1 MELDIYLRVSR
12 LGDEKQRSLEGQEAD
27 SRERVR
33 EAGAEV
39 GQVHRDEG
47 RSAWNP
53 RVRRA
58 GWDALMSRLETGAA
72 DGVVVFDLERF
83 SRQPAEGERLLAAA
97 GNGLRVLDSDA
108 EYDLTSPSGR
118 KAFRDHMAAAAYFSD
133 RLSSRTKRGKRMK
146 ALAGEVD
153 RRRSFG
159 FEPDGI
165 TIREPEARIIRD
177 HAKRLLLGETQDAL
191 IAELTANGTPSVRG
205 GEWGHKNYRQIMT
218 RPRNAGYIIYDGKIV
233 EGVRLPSAI
242 LDEAT
247 YRRIVALY
255 AARRRGRQPS
265 GRYTLTGIAVCGL
278 CDSGLAGRPVSGTSR
293 RHYWCKSCR
302 RIFIDV
308 RRLDE
313 WAGGWAI
320 RTLSDPSHA
329 DAISRR
335 ERELSEA
342 RSALEAEAVSIEMT
356 ATEIAARLGRG
367 EISLARYDAVTG
379 PLDARLAA
387 VAAELAGLAPPS
399 PVPLPAR
406 TIPERDRSHVGWL
419 IEWEEGNRRAMVL
432 RALAGRRIVVGPG
445 HPSRFDSSRVSVRLF
460 IPFRQVPVR
469 SYLNAGTRPGTEP
482 NRTGT

>member
-39 GQVHRDEG
+39 GQVHRDAG

-53 RVRRA
+53 RARRP
-58 GWDALMSRLETGAA
+58 GWAALMSRLETGAA

-146 ALAGEVD
+146 AMAGEVD
-153 RRRSFG
+153 KRRSFG
-159 FEPDGI
+159 FERDGI
-165 TIREPEARIIRD
+165 TIREDEAAIIRD
-177 HAKRLLLGETQDAL
+177 HARRLLLGETQDSL
-191 IAELTANGTPSVRG
+191 IGELTATGVPSVRG

-233 EGVRLPSAI
+233 EGVRLPDEPI
-242 LDEAT
+242 LDENT

-265 GRYTLTGIAVCGL
+265 GRYTLTGIAICGL

-308 RRLDE
+308 ARLDD

-320 RTLSDPSHA
+320 RVLSDPAHA

-342 RSALEAEAVSIEMT
+342 RSALEAEAFSIETT

-367 EISLARYDAVTG
+367 EISLARYDAVVG

-387 VAAELAGLAPPS
+387 VAAELAGLAPEE

-406 TIPERDRSHVGWL
+406 TIPGRDRAFVGWL
-419 IEWEEGNRRAMVL
+419 IDWDEGTTAERRSMVL
-432 RALAGRRIVVGPG
+432 RALGGRRIVVGPG
-445 HPSRFDSSRVSVRLF
+445 HPSRFDAGRITVR
-460 IPFRQVPVR
+460 
-469 SYLNAGTRPGTEP
+469 
-482 NRTGT
+482 